1 MSHDAWVLDRMCDCY
16 VSVHADGHQVED
28 GGGACPQVHRQP
40 DEAQFWP
47 NTQVSNTSYT
57 AESGRTNIPSSRS
70 ATARDKIS

>member
-1 MSHDAWVLDRMCDCY
+1 MMLGYLTGCVTAMYLSMLMATRLRM
-16 VSVHADGHQVED
+16 EEL
-28 GGGACPQVHRQP
+28 QVHTSTVSQVKHS
-40 DEAQFWP
+40 FWP